1 MTLSPQE
8 LLQRHGIAYV
18 ATRTGKYTTKCPTCR
33 GGYLNVKVDRKGATW
48 FCHGCGWDGPKS
60 RKGNSGSDLG
70 PIKQTYD
77 YTDESGTLLFQVLR
91 FEPLHGPKQ
100 FRQRKGPDQKKWSIR
115 GVRIVLFR
123 LHELIKE
130 LAAGRTIF
138 VVEGEKDVITLRQHG
153 IAATCNPMGAGK
165 WRPEFNQTL
174 KGADVVICGDNDEPG
189 REHLMLVAANLHGV
203 ARRLRVLD
211 LAKFWPEIQESD
223 DITAWFAAGGTAER
237 LWEIVEQLSAPKDPL
252 ACIEPPEAVAAA
264 IHANACCSRLRGG
277 SLHL

>member
-60 RKGNSGSDLG
+60 RRGRDTSSDLG
-70 PIKQTYD
+70 PIKATYD
-77 YTDESGTLLFQVLR
+77 YTDENGTLLFQVLR
-91 FEPLHGPKQ
+91 FEPLHAPKQ
-100 FRQRKGPDQKKWSIR
+100 FRQRKGPDQKKWSIK

-123 LHELIKE
+123 LHELVKD

-138 VVEGEKDVITLRQHG
+138 VVEGEKDVITLRQHD
-153 IAATCNPMGAGK
+153 IAATCNPMGACK
-165 WRPEFNQTL
+165 WWPEFNETL
-174 KGADVVICGDNDEPG
+174 KRADVVICGDNDEAG
-189 REHLMLVAANLHGV
+189 REHVMLVAAHLHGV

-252 ACIEPPEAVAAA
+252 CVYRAA
-264 IHANACCSRLRGG
+264 RGVRRRG
-277 SLHL
+277 KSCRARK